1 MSVKSTGTTFGND
14 GKIRFRV
21 VLELTPIV
29 NVENRLRQDIDKIR
43 ALFAASLIWLLSG
56 TPVQIIGIGGDAWFV
71 LGLLL
76 QLLICVRS
84 EVRSAWAGVPLA
96 CAALL
101 YSCWAAVASTVGI
114 PGQFIGLSGQ
124 IIKISIVLLPMIFV
138 TGFRIGLVRSMAI
151 ICKIALIIFGIRQ
164 LVLMAGFDI
173 ANLFQPLYDFT
184 GIANDRT
191 IFLFNFDIPEEAG
204 RNSGPFREPGM
215 FAANI
220 VIATLLLLSL
230 KDELTFPKIRQL
242 LILFGVTLLTTMSTM
257 GLATVPF
264 LGLWALPFFIQRP
277 AIRLLMVPCLI
288 IAGIGLITVGGR
300 EQIEKVQQQIGR
312 VETQDNRWYSSRF
325 GNAYIDYA
333 AILDRP
339 LLGYGFSEE
348 GRPNLL
354 NIRDDVREAGLGN
367 GLTGTIVKHGL
378 VFSISLYILFL
389 LCGFRLYGSI
399 LLGLVSWL
407 VFGIILFSQQLLLMP
422 AAFTLIGYYN
432 DRRRIARQT
441 ALPGSEDRVSLT
453 QDGAA

>member
-1 MSVKSTGTTFGND
+1 MVD
-14 GKIRFRV
+14 
-21 VLELTPIV
+21 
-29 NVENRLRQDIDKIR
+29 NRLQLDTDKFR
-43 ALFAASLIWLLSG
+43 ALSAASLIWLLSG
-56 TPVQIIGIGGDAWFV
+56 TPVQIIGIGGDAWFI

-96 CAALL
+96 GAVVL
-101 YSCWAAVASTVGI
+101 YSCWASVASTIGI
-114 PGQFIGLSGQ
+114 PGQFLGLSGQ
-124 IIKISIVLLPMIFV
+124 IVKLTIVLLPMIFV
-138 TGFRIGLVRSMAI
+138 AGFRVGLVRSMEI
-151 ICKIALIIFGIRQ
+151 ICKIALVIFGFRQ
-164 LVLMAGFDI
+164 LILMGGFDI
-173 ANLFQPLYDFT
+173 ANLFQPIYDFT

-220 VIATLLLLSL
+220 VIALLLLLSL
-230 KDELTFPKIRQL
+230 KDELTIPKIRQL
-242 LILFGVTLLTTMSTM
+242 LVLFGVTLLTTRSTM

-264 LGLWALPFFIQRP
+264 FALWALPFFIKRT
-277 AIRLLMVPCLI
+277 AIRLLMIPLLI
-288 IAGIGLITVGGR
+288 MAGIALITVGGT

-333 AILDRP
+333 AIVDRP

-378 VFSISLYILFL
+378 IFAIILYLLFL
-389 LCGFRLYGSI
+389 LCAFRLYGSL
-399 LLGLVSWL
+399 LLGFVSWL
-407 VFGIILFSQQLLLMP
+407 VFGIILFSQQLLLLP
-422 AAFTLIGYYN
+422 AAFTMLGYYD
-432 DRRRIARQT
+432 DRRRIARLA
-441 ALPGSEDRVSLT
+441 ALLRRERTVSLT